1 MPIPGGL
8 LIALE
13 GIDGTGK
20 STQAALLRD
29 WLAGLGLEVL
39 ATKEPTG
46 GPWGK
51 KIRDSAISGRM
62 APQDELDAFVA
73 DRKAHVRDEIVPALR
88 RGAAV
93 VIDRYYYSTVA
104 YQGARGLPKAEV
116 LAANRAFAPIPDVVF
131 LFDLEPE
138 AGLDRVT
145 GRGQGKDLFETVDEL
160 SKARENFRWLARTN
174 QHVVQLDAAQAP
186 GEVQRALLSA
196 LVRGPL
202 LARLPGLAASL
213 TVPVAN
219 PAYALLAL
227 AVELSAD
234 PAMLPQERARRLWCA
249 AQVSGS
255 PSPAG

>member
-1 MPIPGGL
+1 MAIPGGL

-29 WLAGLGLEVL
+29 WLAGLGVEVL
-39 ATKEPTG
+39 STKEPTS

-51 KIRDSAISGRM
+51 KIRDSAVSSRM
-62 APQDELDAFVA
+62 SPQDELHAFVS
-73 DRKAHVRDEIVPALR
+73 DRQEHVRDEILPALR

-104 YQGARGLPKAEV
+104 YQGARGLSKADV

-138 AGLDRVT
+138 AGLERVT

-186 GEVQRALLSA
+186 AEVHRALVSA

-202 LARLPGLAASL
+202 LARLPGLAAAL
-213 TVPVAN
+213 TVPPAN

-227 AVELSAD
+227 AVQLSAD
-234 PAMLPQERARRLWCA
+234 ASLLPQERARRLWVA
-249 AQVSGS
+249 SVAPVGR
-255 PSPAG
+255 